1 MKDRITSALKTWI
14 RLWPDIWAA
23 PIALVGLWLSYYLLT
38 WIDPTIGTF
47 DMGTLQALLF
57 TVVILVVINTITF
70 LGIEFNDKN
79 LWDYYKRKYDSRD
92 EAVTTDHSDERDF
105 NQLTPWQRIT
115 LLYFWRAFLLLLGVV
130 IFVNLI

>member
-1 MKDRITSALKTWI
+1 MKDKITTAIKVWLKI
-14 RLWPDIWAA
+14 WPDIWAA
-23 PIALVGLWLSYYLLT
+23 PLAFVALYISYYLLT

-57 TVVILVVINTITF
+57 TIVILVVLNTATF
-70 LGIEFNDKN
+70 LGIAYNDKR
-79 LWDYYKRKYDSRD
+79 LWEYYKAKYQENGLPEVEHTD
-92 EAVTTDHSDERDF
+92 EHDF
-105 NQLTPWQRIT
+105 ENLTAWQRIK

>member
-1 MKDRITSALKTWI
+1 MKDKISTAIKVWLKI
-14 RLWPDIWAA
+14 WPDIWAA
-23 PIALVGLWLSYYLLT
+23 PLAFVVLYISYYLLT

-57 TVVILVVINTITF
+57 TIVILIVLNTATF
-70 LGIEFNDKN
+70 LGIEYNDKR
-79 LWDYYKRKYDSRD
+79 LWEYYKAKYTEDGLPEVEHTD
-92 EAVTTDHSDERDF
+92 ESDFEL
-105 NQLTPWQRIT
+105 LTAWQRIK